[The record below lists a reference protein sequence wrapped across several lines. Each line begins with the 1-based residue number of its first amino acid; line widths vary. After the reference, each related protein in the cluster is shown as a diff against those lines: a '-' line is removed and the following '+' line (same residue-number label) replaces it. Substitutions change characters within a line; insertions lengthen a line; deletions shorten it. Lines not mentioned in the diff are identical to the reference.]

1 MLYGFVP
8 KWLEKIERR
17 MGWIAIPN
25 LAMLLVGLQV
35 VGFFL
40 ILIDPKWWALLIL
53 DPRMVLQGELWRL
66 IGFLAI
72 PVSTSPLWM
81 VIALYFL
88 YFIVNGIESEWGA
101 LRTTFYVFVCLA
113 LTVAFA
119 FIFDFEITNA
129 SYLGSTLF
137 FAAAAIAPDY
147 EILLF
152 FILPVKLKWM
162 AWLSLA
168 FVALRFVAGTW
179 LDRLYLLTVYAN
191 YLLFF
196 GPYHWWQF
204 KQWQRR
210 RGFRQDYRGKDDD
223 EE

>member
-1 MLYGFVP
+1 MLYGFTP
-8 KWLEKIERR
+8 KWLDKIERHAR
-17 MGWIAIPN
+17 WLAIPN
-25 LAMLLVGLQV
+25 LALLLVGLQV

-40 ILIDPKWWALLIL
+40 VLIDPRWWGLLVL

-66 IGFLAI
+66 IGFLAL
-72 PVSTSPLWM
+72 PVSVSPLWM
-81 VIALYFL
+81 VFALYFL

-101 LRTTFYVFVCLA
+101 FRTTFYVLVCLA
-113 LTVAFA
+113 LTVVFS
-119 FIFDFEITNA
+119 FIFDFPITSV
-129 SYLGSTLF
+129 SYVGSTLF
-137 FAAAAIAPDY
+137 FAAAAIAPEF

-152 FILPVKLKWM
+152 FILPVKLKWL
-162 AWLSLA
+162 AWISLA
-168 FVALRFVAGTW
+168 FVVLRLVAGTW
-179 LDRLYLLTVYAN
+179 LDRLYLLTIYAN

-210 RGFRQDYRGKDDD
+210 SKFKEQYRDRDND